1 MILRRGFHAMRCDIL
16 LASMIYIVFG
26 TCFAQETLNNC
37 ECAGSRN
44 GTIAT
49 ENW

>member
-1 MILRRGFHAMRCDIL
+1 
-16 LASMIYIVFG
+16 VFG

-49 ENW
+49 ENWWRDFNWGELFYAMN